1 MEAAAVFR
9 NWEYIY
15 QVYREKSFSRAAE
28 KLHIAQPSLS
38 LTVKK
43 AEERAGAPVF
53 DRSTTPLRLTEF
65 GEKYIE
71 AVEIIR
77 KLQNELE
84 DYIYDTNELRLG
96 HVSIGASNFHSAY
109 ILPPVLSLF
118 RKKYPGIQLDLYESS
133 TSDFIQKLAAG
144 ALDLAV
150 TNMELDESS
159 YKRFPLFKEKMILA
173 VPSAMLPRSAD
184 EAARLQFDELC
195 REDVSRPCVSLA
207 GFTHLPFVL
216 LKPGN
221 SSRTIADKLF
231 AAAGASPNVTL
242 ELDQAATMYRI
253 AALGIGAAI
262 VSDVLAKK
270 AGLSE
275 DMAFFK
281 LGDELSAR
289 YIYMYARAGS
299 PISRA
304 AAAFI
309 ETACEYLPENLR

>member
-1 MEAAAVFR
+1 MFR

-15 QVYREKSFSRAAE
+15 QVYRERSFSRAAE

-38 LTVKK
+38 LTIKK
-43 AEERAGAPVF
+43 AEERAGASIF
-53 DRSTTPLRLTEF
+53 DRSATPLRLTEF

-84 DYIYDTNELRLG
+84 DYICGTDELQRG

-118 RKKYPGIQLDLYESS
+118 RRKYPGIQLDLCESS

-144 ALDLAV
+144 TLDLAV
-150 TNMELDESS
+150 TNMELDENS

-173 VPSAMLPRSAD
+173 VPSAMLPHGANE
-184 EAARLQFDELC
+184 EAQLSFEELC
-195 REDVSRPCVSLA
+195 REEGTRPCVSLA
-207 GFTHLPFVL
+207 GFAELPFVL

-221 SSRTIADKLF
+221 STRTIADKLF
-231 AAAGASPNVTL
+231 AASGVSPKITL

-275 DMAFFK
+275 DMVFFT
-281 LGDELSAR
+281 LDDELSVR

-304 AAAFI
+304 ATAFI
-309 ETACEYLPENLR
+309 KTACEYLPETLR